1 MSCKDTG
8 KGEIN
13 CEDNG
18 GAEERKLKDAEFR

>member
-1 MSCKDTG
+1 MSSKDTG

-18 GAEERKLKDAEFR
+18 GAEEKTEDAEFR